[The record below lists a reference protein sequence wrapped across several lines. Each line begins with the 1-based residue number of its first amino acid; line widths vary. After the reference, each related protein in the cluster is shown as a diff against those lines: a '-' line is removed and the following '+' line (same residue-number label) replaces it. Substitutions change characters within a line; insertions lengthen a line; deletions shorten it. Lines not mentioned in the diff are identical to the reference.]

1 MVEELIDF
9 RIDSKYIFGAD
20 LFRIIMASSLS
31 ELYAKTVFLYRNMQ
45 RARLKGIGCYQI
57 VLTQF

>member
-9 RIDSKYIFGAD
+9 RIDSKYIFGVN

-31 ELYAKTVFLYRNMQ
+31 ELYEKMKFFYRDMQ
-45 RARLKGIGCYQI
+45 RAHL
-57 VLTQF
+57 